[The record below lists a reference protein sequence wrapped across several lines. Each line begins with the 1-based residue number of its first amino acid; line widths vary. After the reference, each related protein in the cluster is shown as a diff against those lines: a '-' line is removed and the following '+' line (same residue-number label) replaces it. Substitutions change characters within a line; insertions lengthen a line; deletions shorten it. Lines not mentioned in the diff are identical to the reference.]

1 MQISASNKPE
11 RPTGETSVF
20 GRKRE
25 VAQLIGCCLRSV
37 DNYMQRG
44 CPYYKLGH
52 RQVRFDLDE
61 VRDWVKREYG
71 CRRIGREDGQ

>member
-1 MQISASNKPE
+1 M
-11 RPTGETSVF
+11 F
-20 GRKRE
+20 GGKRE
-25 VAQLIGCCLRSV
+25 VAQLIGCCLLSV
-37 DNYMQRG
+37 DNYMKLG

-71 CRRIGREDGQ
+71 CRRIGREASNAARLKTPNKQSNS

>member
-1 MQISASNKPE
+1 M
-11 RPTGETSVF
+11 F
-20 GRKRE
+20 GDKRA

-37 DNYMQRG
+37 DTLMARG

-71 CRRIGREDGQ
+71 CSRIGREDGQ